1 MKKQYF
7 FGVSLLLALCA
18 AGLSSCETAQHRMER
33 EIAAALPGGDFRAAA
48 RYAAYVKGHGEEAQ
62 ALRNAAA
69 QAAWMRLHIA
79 PGTYKIK
86 DTFLPLST
94 AEKQAVR
101 QLLAQVEETPCHD
114 FPMWLEERYAAYV
127 TGPWPSPP
135 LLWASLE
142 FLSAD
147 GKVLHSFYDYDGGI
161 GDKKLEETYR
171 TARFRPAFMLPTGA
185 LERWN
190 KQPFLQRGKQKLDSL
205 YKQEAAR

>member
-1 MKKQYF
+1 
-7 FGVSLLLALCA
+7 
-18 AGLSSCETAQHRMER
+18 MER
-33 EIAAALPGGDFRAAA
+33 EIAAAGFHAPECYQAYRNKHGEQARKLREAAA
-48 RYAAYVKGHGEEAQ
+48 SASR
-62 ALRNAAA
+62 
-69 QAAWMRLHIA
+69 MRLHITSEC
-79 PGTYKIK
+79 GKVKSSI
-86 DTFLPLST
+86 LPLT
-94 AEKQAVR
+94 AEEVRAVR
-101 QLLAQVEETPCHD
+101 EILSQIEETPCHD
-114 FPMWLEERYAAYV
+114 YRMWLEERFAAYV

-147 GKVLHSFYDYDGGI
+147 GKVLHSFYGYDGGI

-205 YKQEAAR
+205 YEQEAAR

>member
-33 EIAAALPGGDFRAAA
+33 EIAAADFHAPECYQAYRNKHGEQARKLREAAA
-48 RYAAYVKGHGEEAQ
+48 SASR
-62 ALRNAAA
+62 
-69 QAAWMRLHIA
+69 MRLHITSEC
-79 PGTYKIK
+79 GKVKSSI
-86 DTFLPLST
+86 LPLT
-94 AEKQAVR
+94 AEEVRAVR
-101 QLLAQVEETPCHD
+101 EILSQIEETPCHD
-114 FPMWLEERYAAYV
+114 YRMWLEERFAAYV

-147 GKVLHSFYDYDGGI
+147 GKVLHSFYGYDGGI

-205 YKQEAAR
+205 YAQEAAR

>member
-1 MKKQYF
+1 MKKH
-7 FGVSLLLALCA
+7 VLSCISLPLVLCA
-18 AGLSSCETAQHRMER
+18 AGLSSCETAPQRTER
-33 EIAAALPGGDFRAAA
+33 EIAAAGFHAPECYQAYRNKHGEQARKLREAAA
-48 RYAAYVKGHGEEAQ
+48 SASR
-62 ALRNAAA
+62 
-69 QAAWMRLHIA
+69 MRLHITSECGKEKSA
-79 PGTYKIK
+79 I
-86 DTFLPLST
+86 LPLT
-94 AEKQAVR
+94 AEEVRAVR
-101 QLLAQVEETPCHD
+101 EILSQIEETPCHD
-114 FPMWLEERYAAYV
+114 YRMWLEERFAAYV

-147 GKVLHSFYDYDGGI
+147 GKVLHSFYGYDGGI

-205 YKQEAAR
+205 YEQEVAR